1 MLTYERNDFFSFSE
15 NSTNS
20 VKDMQVTKA
29 LDLKKQNW
37 WLGVQ
42 TSDGFIRIREGERRT
57 ILMAGI
63 IVENVLRENV

>member
-29 LDLKKQNW
+29 LD
-37 WLGVQ
+37 
-42 TSDGFIRIREGERRT
+42 
-57 ILMAGI
+57 
-63 IVENVLRENV
+63 